1 MGLNISLQI
10 NFTGVLNGPGKELI
24 MNLHNLPNVIGE
36 QRKLLKAIADAEIT
50 SDDMLKLSELDPEF
64 GKLSSIVATIYSK
77 VSTTTDIS
85 LAEVTPNNE
94 DQTIETTPTQREEWV
109 PATKLRNMYPLAYSF
124 IRNCVDLSAS
134 RKEEIWKVFRKAH
147 SEYSIS
153 EDDFYRL
160 MRLVINIRVEK
171 AREIDEKV
179 NSSLVAKKSE
189 DNSATESKSLIDKP
203 IIDDEPVDEPKKDK
217 KTTKAVKDL
226 KDPNTDIAIKYPL
239 QYSWL
244 RSQQIDYLK
253 KNTVTRIRE
262 DFEKNKPYQKGKC
275 GRTTF
280 GRLIK
285 LVIEGKTEEPNTSK
299 APAPEPIG
307 QFKEYPKNPG
317 VRFFEN
323 GCVQCLTKEGKW
335 TTRKISVAGGYNVI
349 TYQGKTISIAKA
361 MLETFKPMTFN
372 DGKQRVPYYKDGN
385 KLNCH
390 IDNLSWDLPATK
402 PTVRQI
408 HEACKIIASNINGSM
423 ESWLNIMAEKGEG
436 VQNHAL
442 ESILKGEYTSISEK
456 YFTLQNGK
464 PVLNQK
470 ETKTE
475 EVPTSNEEKP
485 IIIGG
490 SSIEKHPA
498 QSSVEKLIDTINY
511 KKLME
516 DRRGD
521 VLSYFKAT
529 KNIRMAVKAFEAKME
544 LKMTIDSSDKIIPV
558 LEFSLDKEGNLRNAG
573 DVLKDITRKYGN
585 LYITQNY
592 VKDILTGKIGKEYSD
607 LVFK

>member
-1 MGLNISLQI
+1 
-10 NFTGVLNGPGKELI
+10 

-50 SDDMLKLSELDPEF
+50 SDDMLKLYELDPEF
-64 GKLSSIVATIYSK
+64 GKLASIAATIYSK
-77 VSTTTDIS
+77 LPTTTDT
-85 LAEVTPNNE
+85 LKEFE
-94 DQTIETTPTQREEWV
+94 EHEEQTVETAPTQREEWV
-109 PATKLRNMYPLAYSF
+109 PATKLRNMYPLAYGF
-124 IRNCVDLSAS
+124 IRNRVDLSAGK
-134 RKEEIWKVFRKAH
+134 KEEIWDIFKKENP
-147 SEYSIS
+147 EYSIS
-153 EDDFYRL
+153 QDEFYRL
-160 MRLVINIRVEK
+160 MRLVINIRTEK
-171 AREIDEKV
+171 AREINDKVDSALTASPQKINETLSNVKPTTDETVDKEIKEEKV
-179 NSSLVAKKSE
+179 KAETK
-189 DNSATESKSLIDKP
+189 
-203 IIDDEPVDEPKKDK
+203 DE
-217 KTTKAVKDL
+217 KDL
-226 KDPNTDIAIKYPL
+226 KDPSTNKNIAILYPL

-253 KNTVTRIRE
+253 KNTVTSVRN
-262 DFEKNKPYQKGKC
+262 DFEKRNPRQKDKC

-280 GRLIK
+280 GRIIK
-285 LVIEGKTEEPNTSK
+285 LVIQEKTNAEPVKSK

-323 GCVQCLTKEGKW
+323 GCVQCLTKEGNW
-335 TTRKISVAGGYNVI
+335 TTRKITVAGGYTVI

-361 MLETFKPMTFN
+361 MLETFKPMSFS

-402 PTVRQI
+402 PTARQI

-423 ESWLNIMAEKGEG
+423 ESGLNIMASKGEG

-470 ETKTE
+470 ETKTG
-475 EVPTSNEEKP
+475 EVPASNNEEKP
-485 IIIGG
+485 IVIGG

-558 LEFSLDKEGNLRNAG
+558 LEFSLDKEGNLRNPG

>member
-1 MGLNISLQI
+1 MLQI

-85 LAEVTPNNE
+85 LAEVTPKE
-94 DQTIETTPTQREEWV
+94 EPIAEPASTQREEWV

-160 MRLVINIRVEK
+160 MRLVINIRTEK
-171 AREIDEKV
+171 AREIDDKV
-179 NSSLVAKKSE
+179 NSALTNHNE
-189 DNSATESKSLIDKP
+189 DTVEKAEDKTATESTAGKP
-203 IIDDEPVDEPKKDK
+203 VIESKKAEKPKA
-217 KTTKAVKDL
+217 KTEKNL
-226 KDPNTDIAIKYPL
+226 KDPNTDITIKYPL

-244 RSQQIDYLK
+244 RSQQIEYLK

-262 DFEKNKPYQKGKC
+262 DFEKNKPYQKDKC

-285 LVIEGKTEEPNTSK
+285 LVIEGKTNESSETK
-299 APAPEPIG
+299 TPAPEPIG

-335 TTRKISVAGGYNVI
+335 TTRKITVAGGYNVI

-372 DGKQRVPYYKDGN
+372 DGKARVPYYKDGN

-402 PTVRQI
+402 PTARQI

-423 ESWLNIMAEKGEG
+423 ESWLNIMASKGEG

-470 ETKTE
+470 EPEKTDK
-475 EVPTSNEEKP
+475 VPASVEEKP
-485 IIIGG
+485 IVIGG

-558 LEFSLDKEGNLRNAG
+558 LEFSLDKEGNLRNPG

-592 VKDILTGKIGKEYSD
+592 VKDIQTGKIGKEYSD
-607 LVFK
+607 LVFNK

>member
-1 MGLNISLQI
+1 
-10 NFTGVLNGPGKELI
+10 

-64 GKLSSIVATIYSK
+64 GKLSSIVSTIYSK
-77 VSTTTDIS
+77 VPTTTDVS
-85 LAEVTPNNE
+85 LAEVTPKE
-94 DQTIETTPTQREEWV
+94 EPIAEPASTQREEWV

-124 IRNCVDLSAS
+124 IRNRVDLSAGK
-134 RKEEIWKVFRKAH
+134 KEEIWDIFKKENP
-147 SEYSIS
+147 EYSIS
-153 EDDFYRL
+153 EDEFYRL

-171 AREIDEKV
+171 AREINEKV

-203 IIDDEPVDEPKKDK
+203 IIDDEPVKDK

-244 RSQQIDYLK
+244 RSQQIEYLK
-253 KNTVTRIRE
+253 KNTVTSVRN
-262 DFEKNKPYQKGKC
+262 DFEKRNPQQKDKC

-280 GRLIK
+280 GKLIK
-285 LVIEGKTEEPNTSK
+285 LVIEGNTEEPNTSK

-335 TTRKISVAGGYNVI
+335 TTRKITVAGGYNVI

-361 MLETFKPMTFN
+361 MLETFKPMTFS

-402 PTVRQI
+402 PTARQI

-423 ESWLNIMAEKGEG
+423 ESWLNIMASKGEG

-470 ETKTE
+470 ESKTE
-475 EVPTSNEEKP
+475 EVPASNEEKP

-498 QSSVEKLIDTINY
+498 QSSVEKLINTINY

-516 DRRGD
+516 DRHGD

-529 KNIRMAVKAFEAKME
+529 KNIKMAVKAFEAKME

-558 LEFSLDKEGNLRNAG
+558 LEFSLDKEGNLRNPG

-585 LYITQNY
+585 LYITNNY
-592 VKDILTGKIGKEYSD
+592 VKDIQTGKIGKEYSD
-607 LVFK
+607 LVFNK

>member
-1 MGLNISLQI
+1 
-10 NFTGVLNGPGKELI
+10 
-24 MNLHNLPNVIGE
+24 MNLHNLPNVIGA
-36 QRKLLKAIADAEIT
+36 QRQLLKALDDADIT
-50 SDDMLKLSELDPEF
+50 PDQMKALTDLDPDF
-64 GKLSSIVATIYSK
+64 KRYASIISYVYNK
-77 VSTTTDIS
+77 VEPADIKPWSEINKDSAHEDEEASTNTKP
-85 LAEVTPNNE
+85 EK
-94 DQTIETTPTQREEWV
+94 QEWI

-124 IRNCVDLSAS
+124 LRNRVDLSANG
-134 RKEEIWKVFRKAH
+134 KEEIWGIFKKDYP
-147 SEYSIS
+147 EYNIS
-153 EDDFYRL
+153 EDEFYRL
-160 MRLVINIRVEK
+160 MRLVINIRTEK
-171 AREIDEKV
+171 AREIDDKL
-179 NSSLVAKKSE
+179 NSSLTTKKSE
-189 DNSATESKSLIDKP
+189 DNTVGKVDKP
-203 IIDDEPVDEPKKDK
+203 IIDEPVDESKKDEK
-217 KTTKAVKDL
+217 GKAEKDL
-226 KDPNTDIAIKYPL
+226 KDPNTNKNIAILYPL

-253 KNTVTRIRE
+253 KNTVTSVRN
-262 DFEKNKPYQKGKC
+262 DFEKRHPRQKDKC

-285 LVIEGKTEEPNTSK
+285 LVLEGKTNEHNETK
-299 APAPEPIG
+299 APTPEPIG

-323 GCVQCLTKEGKW
+323 GCVQCLTKAGEW
-335 TTRKISVAGGYNVI
+335 TTRKITVSGGYTVI

-361 MLETFKPMTFN
+361 MLETFKPMSFS
-372 DGKQRVPYYKDGN
+372 DGKARVPYYKDGN

-390 IDNLSWDLPATK
+390 IDNLSWDLPVTK
-402 PTVRQI
+402 PSERQI

-442 ESILKGEYTSISEK
+442 DSILKGEYTAISEK

-464 PVLNQK
+464 PILKK
-470 ETKTE
+470 EPEQTE
-475 EVPTSNEEKP
+475 EVPASNEEKP
-485 IIIGG
+485 VVVAG

-498 QSSVEKLIDTINY
+498 SSSVEKLINTINY

-521 VLSYFKAT
+521 VLNYLKAT

-544 LKMTIDSSDKIIPV
+544 LKMTIDASDKIIPV
-558 LEFSLDKEGNLRNAG
+558 LEFSLDKDGNIRNAG
-573 DVLKDITRKYGN
+573 DILRDITKKYGN

-592 VKDILTGKIGKEYSD
+592 VKDILNGKIGKEYSD
-607 LVFK
+607 LVFNK

>member
-1 MGLNISLQI
+1 
-10 NFTGVLNGPGKELI
+10 

-50 SDDMLKLSELDPEF
+50 SDDMLKLYELDPEF
-64 GKLSSIVATIYSK
+64 GKLASIAATIYSK
-77 VSTTTDIS
+77 LPTTTDT
-85 LAEVTPNNE
+85 LKEFE
-94 DQTIETTPTQREEWV
+94 EHEEQTVETAPTQREEWV

-124 IRNCVDLSAS
+124 IRNRVDLSAGK
-134 RKEEIWKVFRKAH
+134 KEEIWDIFKKENP
-147 SEYSIS
+147 EYSIS
-153 EDDFYRL
+153 QDEFYRL

-171 AREIDEKV
+171 AREINDKVDSALTASPQKINETLSNVKPTTDETVDKEIKEEKV
-179 NSSLVAKKSE
+179 KAETK
-189 DNSATESKSLIDKP
+189 
-203 IIDDEPVDEPKKDK
+203 DE
-217 KTTKAVKDL
+217 KDL
-226 KDPNTDIAIKYPL
+226 KDPSTNKNIAILYPL

-253 KNTVTRIRE
+253 KNTVTSVRN
-262 DFEKNKPYQKGKC
+262 DFEKRNPRQKDKC

-280 GRLIK
+280 GRIIK
-285 LVIEGKTEEPNTSK
+285 LVIQEKTNAEPVKSK

-323 GCVQCLTKEGKW
+323 GCVQCLTKEGNW
-335 TTRKISVAGGYNVI
+335 TTRKITVAGGYTVI

-361 MLETFKPMTFN
+361 MLETFKPMSFS

-402 PTVRQI
+402 PTARQI

-423 ESWLNIMAEKGEG
+423 ESWLNIMASKGEG

-464 PVLNQK
+464 PILKK
-470 ETKTE
+470 EPEKTE
-475 EVPTSNEEKP
+475 VPASNEEKP
-485 IIIGG
+485 VVIGG
-490 SSIEKHPA
+490 TNVSQHPA
-498 QSSVEKLIDTINY
+498 QQSSVEKLINTINY

-529 KNIRMAVKAFEAKME
+529 KNIKMAVKAFEAKME
-544 LKMTIDSSDKIIPV
+544 LKMNIDASDKIIPV
-558 LEFSLDKEGNLRNAG
+558 LEFSVDKDGNIRNPG
-573 DVLKDITRKYGN
+573 DVLKDITKKYGN

-592 VKDILTGKIGKEYSD
+592 VKDIQTGKIGKEYSD
-607 LVFK
+607 LVFNK

>member
-1 MGLNISLQI
+1 
-10 NFTGVLNGPGKELI
+10 
-24 MNLHNLPNVIGE
+24 MNLHNLPNVIGA
-36 QRKLLKAIADAEIT
+36 QRQLLKALDDADIT
-50 SDDMLKLSELDPEF
+50 PDQMLKLTELDPEF
-64 GKLSSIVATIYSK
+64 KKYASVIAYVYDQIAPAEIKPWSEINK
-77 VSTTTDIS
+77 DSTHEDEEASTDTKP
-85 LAEVTPNNE
+85 EK
-94 DQTIETTPTQREEWV
+94 QEWI
-109 PATKLRNMYPLAYSF
+109 PATKLRNMYPMAYSF
-124 IRNCVDLSAS
+124 LRNRVDLSAGK
-134 RKEEIWKVFRKAH
+134 KEEIWKVFRKAH

-171 AREIDEKV
+171 AREIDDKV
-179 NSSLVAKKSE
+179 NSALTTASPQKINETLSNVKPTTDETADKEVEAEKVKAE
-189 DNSATESKSLIDKP
+189 KTESETD
-203 IIDDEPVDEPKKDK
+203 DK
-217 KTTKAVKDL
+217 KVLEDSSITV
-226 KDPNTDIAIKYPL
+226 KYPS

-244 RSQQIDYLK
+244 TSQQIGYLK

-262 DFEKNKPYQKGKC
+262 DFEKNKPSQKGKC

-280 GRLIK
+280 GKLIK

-307 QFKEYPKNPG
+307 QFKEYPKNPN

-323 GCVQCLTKEGKW
+323 GCVQCLTKEGNW
-335 TTRKISVAGGYNVI
+335 TTRKITVAGGYTVI
-349 TYQGKTISIAKA
+349 SYQGKTISIAKA
-361 MLETFKPMTFN
+361 MLETFKPMAFS

-402 PTVRQI
+402 PTARQI

-464 PVLNQK
+464 PILKK
-470 ETKTE
+470 EPEKTE
-475 EVPTSNEEKP
+475 VPASNEEKP
-485 IIIGG
+485 VVIGG
-490 SSIEKHPA
+490 VNVSKHPA
-498 QSSVEKLIDTINY
+498 QHASVEKLINTINY

-521 VLSYFKAT
+521 VLSYLKAT

-558 LEFSLDKEGNLRNAG
+558 LEFSLDKDGNIRNTGDILR
-573 DVLKDITRKYGN
+573 DITHKYGN

-592 VKDILTGKIGKEYSD
+592 VKDILNGKIGKEYSD
-607 LVFK
+607 LVFNK

>member
-1 MGLNISLQI
+1 
-10 NFTGVLNGPGKELI
+10 
-24 MNLHNLPNVIGE
+24 
-36 QRKLLKAIADAEIT
+36 
-50 SDDMLKLSELDPEF
+50 
-64 GKLSSIVATIYSK
+64 
-77 VSTTTDIS
+77 
-85 LAEVTPNNE
+85 
-94 DQTIETTPTQREEWV
+94 
-109 PATKLRNMYPLAYSF
+109 
-124 IRNCVDLSAS
+124 
-134 RKEEIWKVFRKAH
+134 
-147 SEYSIS
+147 
-153 EDDFYRL
+153 
-160 MRLVINIRVEK
+160 
-171 AREIDEKV
+171 
-179 NSSLVAKKSE
+179 
-189 DNSATESKSLIDKP
+189 
-203 IIDDEPVDEPKKDK
+203 
-217 KTTKAVKDL
+217 
-226 KDPNTDIAIKYPL
+226 
-239 QYSWL
+239 
-244 RSQQIDYLK
+244 
-253 KNTVTRIRE
+253 
-262 DFEKNKPYQKGKC
+262 
-275 GRTTF
+275 
-280 GRLIK
+280 
-285 LVIEGKTEEPNTSK
+285 
-299 APAPEPIG
+299 
-307 QFKEYPKNPG
+307 
-317 VRFFEN
+317 
-323 GCVQCLTKEGKW
+323 
-335 TTRKISVAGGYNVI
+335 
-349 TYQGKTISIAKA
+349 
-361 MLETFKPMTFN
+361 MTFN

-475 EVPTSNEEKP
+475 EVPASNEEKP

-498 QSSVEKLIDTINY
+498 QSSVEKLINTINY

-516 DRRGD
+516 DRHGD

-529 KNIRMAVKAFEAKME
+529 KNIKMAVKAFEAKME

>member
-1 MGLNISLQI
+1 
-10 NFTGVLNGPGKELI
+10 
-24 MNLHNLPNVIGE
+24 MNLHNIPNVIGA
-36 QRKLLKAIADAEIT
+36 QRQLLKALDDADINP
-50 SDDMLKLSELDPEF
+50 DQMLKLTELDPEF
-64 GKLSSIVATIYSK
+64 KKYASVIAYVYDQIAPADIKPWSEINKGSAHEDEEVSTDEKHEKTEAKTATI
-77 VSTTTDIS
+77 T
-85 LAEVTPNNE
+85 
-94 DQTIETTPTQREEWV
+94 ETKQEWV

-124 IRNCVDLSAS
+124 LKNRVDLSAG
-134 RKEEIWKVFRKAH
+134 RKEEIWGIFKKEN

-160 MRLVINIRVEK
+160 MRLVINIRTEK
-171 AREIDEKV
+171 AREIDDKL
-179 NSSLVAKKSE
+179 NSALTTVKKSE
-189 DNSATESKSLIDKP
+189 DNSATESKSSVDKP
-203 IIDDEPVDEPKKDK
+203 IIDEPDKPKKDEK
-217 KTTKAVKDL
+217 VKAKTKKDL

-244 RSQQIDYLK
+244 RSQQIDYLR
-253 KNTVTRIRE
+253 KNTVTSVKN
-262 DFEKNKPYQKGKC
+262 DFEKRNPQQKDKC

-285 LVIEGKTEEPNTSK
+285 LVLQSKTDKPNAVK
-299 APAPEPIG
+299 APILEPVG
-307 QFKEYPKNPG
+307 EFREYPKNPG
-317 VRFFEN
+317 VRFFKN

-335 TTRKISVAGGYNVI
+335 TTRKITVSGGYTVI
-349 TYQGKTISIAKA
+349 TYQGKTISISKA
-361 MLETFKPMTFN
+361 MLETWKPQTFS
-372 DGKQRVPYYKDGN
+372 DGKVRVPYYKDGN

-402 PTVRQI
+402 PNARQI
-408 HEACKIIASNINGSM
+408 HEACKIIAANINGSM
-423 ESWLNIMAEKGEG
+423 ESWLNAMAEKGEG

-464 PVLNQK
+464 PILNKK
-470 ETKTE
+470 EPEKTE
-475 EVPTSNEEKP
+475 KTPVSNEEKP

-490 SSIEKHPA
+490 SPIEKHPA
-498 QSSVEKLIDTINY
+498 QQSSVEKLINTINY

-521 VLSYFKAT
+521 VLSYLKAT
-529 KNIRMAVKAFEAKME
+529 KNIKMAVKAFEAKME
-544 LKMTIDSSDKIIPV
+544 LKMTIDASDKIIPV
-558 LEFSLDKEGNLRNAG
+558 LEFSLDKDGNLRNPG
-573 DVLKDITRKYGN
+573 DVLKDITKKYGN

>member
-1 MGLNISLQI
+1 MA
-10 NFTGVLNGPGKELI
+10 PEKENI
-24 MNLHNLPNVIGE
+24 MNLHNLPNVIGA
-36 QRKLLKAIADAEIT
+36 QRQLLKALDDADIT
-50 SDDMLKLSELDPEF
+50 PDQMLKLTELDPEF
-64 GKLSSIVATIYSK
+64 KKYASVIAYVYDQIAPA
-77 VSTTTDIS
+77 DIKPWS
-85 LAEVTPNNE
+85 EINAVTEPK
-94 DQTIETTPTQREEWV
+94 TVTETKQEWV

-124 IRNCVDLSAS
+124 LRNRVDLSANG
-134 RKEEIWKVFRKAH
+134 KEEIWDIFKKENP
-147 SEYSIS
+147 EYSIS
-153 EDDFYRL
+153 EDEFYRL
-160 MRLVINIRVEK
+160 MRLVINIRTEK
-171 AREIDEKV
+171 AREIDDKVTSAITNHDKDTVEK
-179 NSSLVAKKSE
+179 AE
-189 DNSATESKSLIDKP
+189 DKTATESTAGKP
-203 IIDDEPVDEPKKDK
+203 VIESKKAEKPKA
-217 KTTKAVKDL
+217 KTEKNL

-285 LVIEGKTEEPNTSK
+285 LVIECKTNESSETK

-335 TTRKISVAGGYNVI
+335 TTRKITVAGGYNVI

-372 DGKQRVPYYKDGN
+372 DGKARVPYYRDGN

-402 PTVRQI
+402 PTARQI

-475 EVPTSNEEKP
+475 EVPASNKEKP
-485 IIIGG
+485 IVIGG

-521 VLSYFKAT
+521 VLSYLKAT

-544 LKMTIDSSDKIIPV
+544 LKMTIDASDKIIPV
-558 LEFSLDKEGNLRNAG
+558 LEFSMDKEGNIRNPG
-573 DVLKDITRKYGN
+573 DVLKDITKKYGN
-585 LYITQNY
+585 LYITNNY

>member
-1 MGLNISLQI
+1 
-10 NFTGVLNGPGKELI
+10 

-36 QRKLLKAIADAEIT
+36 QRKLLKAISDAEIT

-64 GKLSSIVATIYSK
+64 GKLASIVSTIYAK
-77 VSTTTDIS
+77 VPTTSDVS
-85 LAEVTPNNE
+85 LAEVMPKE
-94 DQTIETTPTQREEWV
+94 EQTVEPTTTQREEWV
-109 PATKLRNMYPLAYSF
+109 PATKLRNMYPMAYSF
-124 IRNCVDLSAS
+124 LRNRVDLSANG
-134 RKEEIWKVFRKAH
+134 KEEIWKVFRKVH
-147 SEYSIS
+147 SEYTIS

-160 MRLVINIRVEK
+160 MRLVINIRAEK
-171 AREIDEKV
+171 AREIDDKV
-179 NSSLVAKKSE
+179 NSALTTASPQEIVETLSNVKPTTDETVDKIKE
-189 DNSATESKSLIDKP
+189 EKTKTDTKTE
-203 IIDDEPVDEPKKDK
+203 
-217 KTTKAVKDL
+217 KDL
-226 KDPNTDIAIKYPL
+226 KDPNTDITIKYPS

-244 RSQQIDYLK
+244 RSQQIGYLK

-262 DFEKNKPYQKGKC
+262 DFEKNKPSQKGKC

-280 GRLIK
+280 GRIIK
-285 LVIEGKTEEPNTSK
+285 LVIQEKTNAEPVKSK

-323 GCVQCLTKEGKW
+323 GCVQCLTKEGNW
-335 TTRKISVAGGYNVI
+335 TTRKITVAGGYTVI

-361 MLETFKPMTFN
+361 MLETFKPMSFS

-402 PTVRQI
+402 PTARQI

-423 ESWLNIMAEKGEG
+423 KSWLNIMASKGEG

-464 PVLNQK
+464 PILNQK
-470 ETKTE
+470 ESKTE
-475 EVPTSNEEKP
+475 EAPASVEEKP

-498 QSSVEKLIDTINY
+498 QQSSVEKLINTINY

-529 KNIRMAVKAFEAKME
+529 KNIKMAVKAFEAKME

-558 LEFSLDKEGNLRNAG
+558 LEFSLDKEGNLRNPG
-573 DVLKDITRKYGN
+573 DVLKDITKKYGN

-592 VKDILTGKIGKEYSD
+592 VKDIQTGKIGKEYSD
-607 LVFK
+607 LVFNK

>member
-1 MGLNISLQI
+1 
-10 NFTGVLNGPGKELI
+10 
-24 MNLHNLPNVIGE
+24 MNLHNLPNVIGA
-36 QRKLLKAIADAEIT
+36 QRQLLKALDDAEINP
-50 SDDMLKLSELDPEF
+50 DQMLKLTELDPEF
-64 GKLSSIVATIYSK
+64 KKYASVIAYVYDKIDPADIKPWSEINK
-77 VSTTTDIS
+77 DSTHDE
-85 LAEVTPNNE
+85 AVVTEPK
-94 DQTIETTPTQREEWV
+94 TVTETKQEWV

-124 IRNCVDLSAS
+124 IRNRVDLSAGK
-134 RKEEIWKVFRKAH
+134 KEEIWDIFKKENP
-147 SEYSIS
+147 EYSIS
-153 EDDFYRL
+153 QDEFYRL

-171 AREIDEKV
+171 AREIDDKV
-179 NSSLVAKKSE
+179 NSALTTASPQKINETLSNVKPTTDETVDKEIKEEKVKVETKDEE
-189 DNSATESKSLIDKP
+189 DSSIT
-203 IIDDEPVDEPKKDK
+203 V
-217 KTTKAVKDL
+217 
-226 KDPNTDIAIKYPL
+226 KYPS

-244 RSQQIDYLK
+244 TSQQLSYLK
-253 KNTVTRIRE
+253 KNTVTSIRS
-262 DFEKNKPYQKGKC
+262 DFEKGNPRQKDKC

-280 GRLIK
+280 GRIIK
-285 LVIEGKTEEPNTSK
+285 LVIQEKTNAEPVKSK

-361 MLETFKPMTFN
+361 MLETFKPMTFS

-402 PTVRQI
+402 PTARQI

-423 ESWLNIMAEKGEG
+423 ESWLNIMASKGEG

-442 ESILKGEYTSISEK
+442 ESILQSEYTSISEK

-470 ETKTE
+470 EPVKSE
-475 EVPTSNEEKP
+475 EVPVSNEEKP

-498 QSSVEKLIDTINY
+498 QQSSVEKLINTINY

-529 KNIRMAVKAFEAKME
+529 KNIKMAVKAFEAKME

-558 LEFSLDKEGNLRNAG
+558 LEFSLDKEGNLRNPG

-592 VKDILTGKIGKEYSD
+592 VKDIQTGKIGKEYSD
-607 LVFK
+607 LVFNK